1 MVDIAEY
8 SSFEKNVGNTVKV
21 TGTIA
26 KEIWQHLVLLVKEHP
41 YMEYIDLDEDHQI
54 VVYSKD
60 EIECKGNL
68 EMIGELLKAKGD
80 SKNPRTKIH
89 DDIYF
94 EYQLIVETWKCS
106 KSQ

>member
-1 MVDIAEY
+1 MVEIIEY
-8 SSFEKNVGNTVKV
+8 SSFEKNIGNKIKVK
-21 TGTIA
+21 GIIA
-26 KEIWQHLVLLVKEHP
+26 KEIWQHLVLSVREYP
-41 YMEYIDLDEDHQI
+41 YMEYFDLNEDHQI

-60 EIECKGNL
+60 KIECEGNL
-68 EMIGELLKAKGD
+68 ELIGELLKTKSE
-80 SKNPRTKIH
+80 SKNPRRKIH